1 MNLKITHNKKA
12 QQASLLYISTIVGV
26 IIGMGVSV
34 LNTRALPPTE
44 YGDVRYVNNIISFF
58 AGLLLVGYFVS
69 GGRLLAIAKS
79 RQEAAQIKGGIIFI
93 LTVVAIILV
102 ILTTICGLIHQFIL
116 HKDYAYLF
124 YSALPVCISPLLLN
138 FINTTSQGDNSI
150 GMIALARVLPSL
162 FYVVIAWFIYN
173 YWGATPQRMLWLHN
187 GIAMLIL
194 GILIW
199 INKPSFKNL
208 RNSLRCLN
216 NENKN
221 YGLHVYYGSIVA
233 VSIPYIAGVTLGF
246 FATNNANVAFYTL
259 ALTITA
265 PLAMA
270 PSVIGTTFFK
280 QFANQSRIS
289 TKVIQL
295 TVGTSIISIVGFVI
309 IIFPLVNFL
318 YDASY
323 QSVAVYACFLAVAS
337 TAQGLGDVFNR
348 FLGAHGQG
356 RQLRNGAWLSGAIAI
371 IGYTIGIY
379 FFDIYGA
386 IITRILSM
394 IVYCV
399 AMILY
404 YISFTK
410 RVL

>member
-1 MNLKITHNKKA
+1 
-12 QQASLLYISTIVGV
+12 
-26 IIGMGVSV
+26 MGVSV
-34 LNTRALPPTE
+34 LNTRALPPME

-69 GGRLLAIAKS
+69 GSRLLAIAKT
-79 RQEAAQIKGGIIFI
+79 RQETAQIKGGIIFI
-93 LTVVAIILV
+93 LAVVAIVLI
-102 ILTTICGLIHQFIL
+102 ILTTICGVIHQFVL
-116 HKDYAYLF
+116 HKDYAHLF

-162 FYVVIAWFIYN
+162 FYIVIAWFIYH

-187 GIAMLIL
+187 GVAMLVL

-199 INKPSFKNL
+199 TNHPSFKNL
-208 RNSLRCLN
+208 KNSLRILHS
-216 NENKN
+216 ENKR
-221 YGLHVYYGSIVA
+221 YGLHVYYGSLANI
-233 VSIPYIAGVTLGF
+233 SIPYIAGVTLGL

-280 QFANQSRIS
+280 QFAGQSRIS
-289 TKVIQL
+289 PKVIRL
-295 TVGTSIISIVGFVI
+295 TVGTSIISIVGFDI

-318 YDASY
+318 YDSSY
-323 QSVAVYACFLAVAS
+323 QSVAIYACFLAIAS

-356 RQLRNGAWLSGAIAI
+356 RQLRNGAWLSGAVAI
-371 IGYTIGIY
+371 VGYTIGVY

-386 IITRILSM
+386 ILTRILSAV
-394 IVYCV
+394 VYCTSMV
-399 AMILY
+399 LY
-404 YISFTK
+404 YNSFTK
-410 RVL
+410 RIS